1 MDITSFFYRISIY
14 EWIIIGLYLTFFI
27 VQLIYYLY
35 LFRKPYQHLANIDKT
50 DEDMDETNSIGI
62 SVIITAKNE
71 AKNLKKNLTFI
82 LNQDYPNFQVVVVD
96 NGSTDNTRDVL
107 DNFKSKHANLYVTF
121 IPIGSEK
128 VNDKKLA
135 LTVGIKAAKHDI
147 LLFTEPDT
155 KPLTKRWVYEYAKAF
170 NTDKKVVLGSCQ
182 LEMDKTISNKF
193 ILFDNLFLGI
203 KYLSLALIKRPY
215 MGIGRNMA
223 FRKNLF
229 FENKGFS
236 SILNIEDGEDN
247 VFINKIATK
256 ENVAVLISAES
267 RVVSNVV
274 DSFSIWRNIKTRY
287 LTTQKHIS
295 LNVTRILK
303 FEVFSRF
310 GFYLLFA
317 TLSIIGIV
325 SSLHYLLFFAILL
338 FLIRYFTQ
346 IIVINK
352 NSKLYNAGSFYLSLP
367 LFDFLAPIVD
377 YIYLN
382 HKPKK
387 NRR

>member
-71 AKNLKKNLTFI
+71 AKNLKMNLTFI

>member
-35 LFRKPYQHLANIDKT
+35 LFRKPYQHLANIDKA
-50 DEDMDETNSIGI
+50 DEDMDETNSIGV

-71 AKNLKKNLTFI
+71 AKNLKMNLPFI

-107 DNFKSKHANLYVTF
+107 DNFKSKYANLYITF
-121 IPIGSEK
+121 IPMGSEK

>member
-35 LFRKPYQHLANIDKT
+35 LFRKPYQHLVNIDKA
-50 DEDMDETNSIGI
+50 DEDMNETNSIGV

-71 AKNLKKNLTFI
+71 AKNLKKNLPFI

-107 DNFKSKHANLYVTF
+107 DNFKSKHANLYITF

>member
-71 AKNLKKNLTFI
+71 AKNLKKNLPFI

-107 DNFKSKHANLYVTF
+107 DNFKSKYANLYITF

-267 RVVSNVV
+267 RVLSNVV
-274 DSFSIWRNIKTRY
+274 YSFSIWRNIKTRY

>member
-35 LFRKPYQHLANIDKT
+35 LFRKPYQHLVNIDKA

-71 AKNLKKNLTFI
+71 AKNLKMNLTFI

-107 DNFKSKHANLYVTF
+107 DNFKSKHANLYITF

>member
-35 LFRKPYQHLANIDKT
+35 LFRKPYQHLVNIDKA
-50 DEDMDETNSIGI
+50 DEDMDETNTIGV

-71 AKNLKKNLTFI
+71 AKNLKMNLPFI

-107 DNFKSKHANLYVTF
+107 DNFKSKHANLYITF